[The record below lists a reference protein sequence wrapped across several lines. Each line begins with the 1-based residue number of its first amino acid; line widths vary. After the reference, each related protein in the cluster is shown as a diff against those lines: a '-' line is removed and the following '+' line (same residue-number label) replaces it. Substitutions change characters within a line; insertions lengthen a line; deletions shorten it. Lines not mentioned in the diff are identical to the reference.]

1 VPSSARRIGRLTAMR
16 NYGYIRLYPIRNHN
30 VVASRCPTDSAE
42 MRYEDLGDV
51 VARAGRATI
60 PFAGARFSALCYTN
74 VSTGPITSHSSSAK
88 SSSSN

>member
-1 VPSSARRIGRLTAMR
+1 
-16 NYGYIRLYPIRNHN
+16 
-30 VVASRCPTDSAE
+30 